1 MNPYG
6 SVWMLQSSKTGDKNR
21 VWRELQILNRAFPC
35 FQKTLIFTFAVF
47 CFLYEATCWPQVLND
62 EVTNYSQP
70 SWNTTETKTTR
81 RSILQRLRR
90 QVSFDACC
98 VKKRLVYNGRI
109 TYQCRSEHPDC
120 FSKSDPT
127 SPLFGLCETVRNS
140 KKVVISCRCAAR
152 I

>member
-1 MNPYG
+1 
-6 SVWMLQSSKTGDKNR
+6 MLQSSKTRDKNR

-62 EVTNYSQP
+62 EVTSYSQP

-90 QVSFDACC
+90 QVSFDSCC